1 MFSNLT
7 PITKNIIIACIIIYV
22 ASIVLPGLYNYLPAY
37 YPFSQNFH
45 SWQIITHMFMHA
57 RLGDGAGILHI
68 AFNLMTL
75 WSFGPILE
83 HVLGP
88 KRFTIL
94 YLLSGLGAFG
104 LFSLYNIYEV
114 NLLTNQLTEMGV
126 NVAEIFHKA
135 NVLDMDSLTYSYKT
149 VEEGKL
155 QLELYQNLL
164 SPMLGASGAI
174 FGVIAAFTTLFPN
187 AEISLMFIPIPIK
200 AKVLLPII
208 IVISLYLQFSG
219 GMSGI
224 AHLAHV
230 GGALVG
236 FILASIWKRES
247 FRIN

>member
-7 PITKNIIIACIIIYV
+7 PVTKNIIIACLIVYV
-22 ASIVLPGLYNYLPAY
+22 VSNFLPGLYNYLAAY
-37 YPFSQNFH
+37 YPFSENFH
-45 SWQIITHMFMHA
+45 SWQIFTHMFMHA
-57 RLGDGAGILHI
+57 RFNDGVGLAHI
-68 AFNLMTL
+68 AFNMMTL

-88 KRFTIL
+88 KRFVIL
-94 YLLSGLGAFG
+94 YFLSGLGAFG
-104 LFSLYNIYEV
+104 LFSVFNIYEV
-114 NLLTNQLTEMGV
+114 HQLTAQLNELGI

-135 NVLDMDSLTYSYKT
+135 NVFDQENISFNYKST
-149 VEEGKL
+149 EDRDL
-155 QLELYQNLL
+155 QLELYRNLL
-164 SPMLGASGAI
+164 TPMVGASGAI

-187 AEISLMFIPIPIK
+187 APISLLFIPVPIK
-200 AKVLLPII
+200 AKILLPII

-219 GMSGI
+219 GMNSI

-236 FILASIWKRES
+236 FILASIWKREQ